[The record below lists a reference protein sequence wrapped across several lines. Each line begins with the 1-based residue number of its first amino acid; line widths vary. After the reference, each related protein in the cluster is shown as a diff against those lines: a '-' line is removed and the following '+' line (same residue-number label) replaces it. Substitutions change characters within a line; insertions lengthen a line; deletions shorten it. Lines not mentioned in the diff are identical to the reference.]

1 MFNLS
6 ESVSKASRA
15 TGLNVRFESAPVD
28 NENEERPCDIS
39 GW

>member
-6 ESVSKASRA
+6 ESVSKAFKGHRVECA
-15 TGLNVRFESAPVD
+15 LRSAPVD

-39 GW
+39 SW